1 MLSAGGN
8 TVHGKP
14 LAICCCC
21 SCWSVGPSLS
31 TDDRARLAISKE
43 IDDVIVS
50 LFFSS
55 SFQAQQVTAARFQIQ
70 IWLCIIGWRNFRW
83 PTTIPMKKCHPL
95 LKRRTI
101 SRKHDFIDARKMNA
115 RFSLRKTC
123 WGRICIKRKTRSQ
136 YGHYPTTSNQTQA
149 PYRNLP
155 ELPHIRKHNIQI

>member
-8 TVHGKP
+8 TVPGKP

-21 SCWSVGPSLS
+21 WSVGPSLL

-50 LFFSS
+50 LFSSS

-70 IWLCIIGWRNFRW
+70 IWLCIIGWRDFRW
-83 PTTIPMKKCHPL
+83 PTTIPMKKCHL
-95 LKRRTI
+95 LMKRRTI
-101 SRKHDFIDARKMNA
+101 SRKQKMNA

-136 YGHYPTTSNQTQA
+136 YGHYPTTSN
-149 PYRNLP
+149 
-155 ELPHIRKHNIQI
+155 